1 MLNYDVLCTPM
12 LFFFLKNYIKSNFL
26 EASSFMQQTY
36 FVEFLNL
43 TPVMVNFYM
52 LKSAFKFLLLQFLM
66 LGASLMSQ

>member
-12 LFFFLKNYIKSNFL
+12 VFLKNYIKSNFL

-36 FVEFLNL
+36 FVGFLNL

-52 LKSAFKFLLLQFLM
+52 LKSNLLLKFLM
-66 LGASLMSQ
+66 LGLP